1 MLMEVD
7 QNSEIRGGPAGRA
20 LFSKIL
26 TKRHLPFKSVNC
38 LRHWSF
44 RRFPQIHSAGACSGL
59 YTLPKSEYSTAAVEI
74 KATEG
79 VNAVLVEGKL
89 HNDLTRNGTR
99 GTSSDGIQRHKVRAV
114 ERTLNDAG
122 SRRAQD
128 HDSHSVE
135 PIGRGQGEPVDNHG
149 DRP

>member
-1 MLMEVD
+1 MHSKRSSSNNLHHRENANRD
-7 QNSEIRGGPAGRA
+7 HQGKTKKRSWQPSSLHRHKADLCA
-20 LFSKIL
+20 LF
-26 TKRHLPFKSVNC
+26 
-38 LRHWSF
+38 
-44 RRFPQIHSAGACSGL
+44 RFHSAGACSGL

-89 HNDLTRNGTR
+89 HNDLTRDGTR

-114 ERTLNDAG
+114 ERTLNDTG

-135 PIGRGQGEPVDNHG
+135 PIG
-149 DRP
+149 